1 MDLLIVFGFFAGLIL
16 LGVPIAGAI
25 GLGALCGMIVN
36 DIPFEHL
43 VTKTFGGID
52 STALLTVPFFILA
65 GELMN
70 RGGVILDLVR
80 FVDSLVGWMR
90 GGLAYVNILSSMVF
104 SGISGSTVSDTSAI
118 GSVMIPAMK
127 RKGFDTDFSV
137 AVTVAA
143 STMGPIIPPSI
154 LMIVYAHI
162 AQVSIGQMFLGGVLP
177 GLLIAAILSVM
188 VFLVCR
194 KRKYEF
200 RAGRP
205 TPRGIARSFVR
216 SLDVLALPLIVIGGI
231 LGGIFTATEAAVVA
245 VVYGI
250 VFVVFVRRS
259 LKLSDIPHILVTS
272 AGTSAMVMII
282 IALAAPFGDILSRL
296 HFQDAVTGMFFAIS
310 NDRYVVLAM
319 ILTFILI
326 LGCFVEATAMCIMFG
341 GVLAAIGNQLG
352 FHPVHFGIMVVFAMI
367 IGSVTPPVAI
377 SLFVG
382 LAIAKASMRDVAGMI
397 WTFLP
402 ALFLALALT
411 AAIPAIVMWLP
422 SLVFK

>member
-1 MDLLIVFGFFAGLIL
+1 MDLLLVFGFFIALIAI
-16 LGVPIAGAI
+16 GVPISAAI
-25 GLGALCGMIVN
+25 GLGALCGMVVN
-36 DIPFEHL
+36 GIPFEHL

-70 RGGVILDLVR
+70 RGGVIMDLVR
-80 FVDSLVGWMR
+80 FVDSLVGWVR

-118 GSVMIPAMK
+118 GSVMIPAMRK
-127 RKGFDTDFSV
+127 KGFDADFSV

-162 AQVSIGQMFLGGVLP
+162 AQVSIGQMFLGGVVP

-188 VFLVCR
+188 VFFVCR

-200 RAGRP
+200 RAERP
-205 TPRGIARSFVR
+205 TPRGIVRSFVR

-245 VVYGI
+245 VLYGI
-250 VFVVFVRRS
+250 IFVVFVRRS
-259 LKLSDIPHILVTS
+259 LKLSDLPRILVTS

-296 HFQDAVTGMFFAIS
+296 HFQDAVTGAFFAVS

-319 ILTFILI
+319 ILIFILI

-341 GVLAAIGNQLG
+341 GVLAAIGQQLG
-352 FHPVHFGIMVVFAMI
+352 FHPVHFGVVMVFAMI

-382 LAIAKASMRDVAGMI
+382 LAIAKVSMREVAGMI

-402 ALFLALALT
+402 ALFIALVLT
-411 AAIPAIVMWLP
+411 AAIPGIVMWLP

>member
-1 MDLLIVFGFFAGLIL
+1 MDLLLVFGFFIGLIAI
-16 LGVPIAGAI
+16 GVPISAAI
-25 GLGALCGMIVN
+25 GLGALCGMVVN
-36 DIPFEHL
+36 GIPFEHL

-80 FVDSLVGWMR
+80 FVDSLVGWVR
-90 GGLAYVNILSSMVF
+90 GGLAYVNIISSMVF

-118 GSVMIPAMK
+118 GSVMIPAMRK
-127 RKGFDTDFSV
+127 KGFDADFSV

-162 AQVSIGQMFLGGVLP
+162 AQVSIGQMFLGGVVP
-177 GLLIAAILSVM
+177 GLLIGVILSVM
-188 VFLVCR
+188 VFFVCR

-200 RAGRP
+200 RAERP
-205 TPRGIARSFVR
+205 TARGIALSFVR
-216 SLDVLALPLIVIGGI
+216 SLDVLALPLVVIGGI

-259 LKLSDIPHILVTS
+259 LKLSDLPRILVTS

-296 HFQDAVTGMFFAIS
+296 HFQDAVTGVFFAVS
-310 NDRYVVLAM
+310 SDRYVILAM
-319 ILTFILI
+319 IIVFILI

-341 GVLAAIGNQLG
+341 GVLAAIGQQLG
-352 FHPVHFGIMVVFAMI
+352 FHPVHFGVVIVFAMI

-382 LAIAKASMRDVAGMI
+382 LAIAKVSMREVAGMI

-402 ALFLALALT
+402 ALFLALILT
-411 AAIPAIVMWLP
+411 AAIPGVVMWLP